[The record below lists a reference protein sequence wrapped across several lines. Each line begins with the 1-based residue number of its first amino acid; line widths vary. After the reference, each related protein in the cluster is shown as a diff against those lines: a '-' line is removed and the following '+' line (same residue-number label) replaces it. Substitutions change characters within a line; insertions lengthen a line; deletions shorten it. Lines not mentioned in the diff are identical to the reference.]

1 MLFCN
6 KCGKQLADEAN
17 FCNICGAKV
26 VRQVLICR
34 KCGKQLPE
42 GSNFCNI
49 CGCPINGSPEEVKPA
64 VSETP
69 KTVKYKSALINPDL
83 PVVAA
88 YDQRYG
94 KTPFSAVSEAA
105 KSGDISAIFELAER
119 YNSGS
124 DGVEKDLNKAVGFYK
139 EILQKQNNILA
150 FLQLGSLIADKSA
163 YGDDRRVEGIQYY
176 EAAFE
181 LGNDLAAFSLGNF
194 YLDGIIFPKD
204 ENKAWMYMKE
214 AVRLSE
220 DGELCYIVGDFFNI
234 YQKYPE
240 AREAFEKAMNY
251 PEVKLLS
258 AAKLA
263 KLYEFGAEGV
273 NPDPA
278 KALKLYEMVYA
289 NKDSDD
295 EDIDDAA
302 FGIARILFDKK
313 TGKGDPE
320 RAFKLFTEDGKK
332 GNKRSNYYLGYFYW
346 KGIPNVLTPDIPTA
360 IRYLS
365 DVESS
370 KEVDAAYSLGVIY
383 YVNLHE
389 MNDAVKYLS
398 EASKKGNGDAKKLLE
413 KISRENRLNCRKCGA
428 SIRIDSK
435 FCGKCGTP
443 IENAMPAAA
452 PAAPEPEPSAKI
464 MPADKTPAAAQPA
477 PAVQPVAQSPV
488 QVELEPP
495 RIKTPADRK
504 PAAQPAPA
512 AQPVAQSSVQ
522 VELEPPRT
530 KAMVEGKS
538 AAQPVA
544 AQPAPAAQPVVQPA
558 AQVEL
563 EPPKTKT
570 STVAKTAAKPAAQAP
585 SAPPKKEAPAA
596 AKPVQP
602 DSPDLLKLLASAA
615 EKSNA
620 GMLDEAR
627 EVLESAYSKYPEHNK
642 VIDSYII
649 FLANELSS
657 AWDNGTEGSDKTKND
672 CELVLELAQKLRK
685 NAYQLEHADQFENAA
700 HCTLGRYYNANG
712 KSDLA
717 MQEWKKTDVMFE
729 PYAAYHIYEI
739 HKKMAKRSDDELKEK
754 YNLTRKEFEKEH
766 VSDVELLK
774 KALNS
779 EHFSNKQEKAWIYLA
794 LASHYTSGSTY
805 IAKDLGF
812 AYECVQNA
820 RDLGSKTAVN
830 ELTRYRRNVKGEL
843 EYNS

>member
-105 KSGDISAIFELAER
+105 KTGDISAIFELAER

>member
-1 MLFCN
+1 
-6 KCGKQLADEAN
+6 
-17 FCNICGAKV
+17 
-26 VRQVLICR
+26 
-34 KCGKQLPE
+34 
-42 GSNFCNI
+42 
-49 CGCPINGSPEEVKPA
+49 
-64 VSETP
+64 
-69 KTVKYKSALINPDL
+69 
-83 PVVAA
+83 
-88 YDQRYG
+88 
-94 KTPFSAVSEAA
+94 
-105 KSGDISAIFELAER
+105 
-119 YNSGS
+119 
-124 DGVEKDLNKAVGFYK
+124 
-139 EILQKQNNILA
+139 
-150 FLQLGSLIADKSA
+150 
-163 YGDDRRVEGIQYY
+163 
-176 EAAFE
+176 
-181 LGNDLAAFSLGNF
+181 
-194 YLDGIIFPKD
+194 
-204 ENKAWMYMKE
+204 
-214 AVRLSE
+214 
-220 DGELCYIVGDFFNI
+220 
-234 YQKYPE
+234 
-240 AREAFEKAMNY
+240 
-251 PEVKLLS
+251 
-258 AAKLA
+258 
-263 KLYEFGAEGV
+263 
-273 NPDPA
+273 
-278 KALKLYEMVYA
+278 
-289 NKDSDD
+289 
-295 EDIDDAA
+295 
-302 FGIARILFDKK
+302 
-313 TGKGDPE
+313 
-320 RAFKLFTEDGKK
+320 
-332 GNKRSNYYLGYFYW
+332 
-346 KGIPNVLTPDIPTA
+346 
-360 IRYLS
+360 
-365 DVESS
+365 
-370 KEVDAAYSLGVIY
+370 
-383 YVNLHE
+383 
-389 MNDAVKYLS
+389 
-398 EASKKGNGDAKKLLE
+398 
-413 KISRENRLNCRKCGA
+413 
-428 SIRIDSK
+428 
-435 FCGKCGTP
+435 
-443 IENAMPAAA
+443 
-452 PAAPEPEPSAKI
+452 
-464 MPADKTPAAAQPA
+464 
-477 PAVQPVAQSPV
+477 
-488 QVELEPP
+488 
-495 RIKTPADRK
+495 
-504 PAAQPAPA
+504 
-512 AQPVAQSSVQ
+512 
-522 VELEPPRT
+522 
-530 KAMVEGKS
+530 MVEGKS

-544 AQPAPAAQPVVQPA
+544 AQPSPAAQPVVQPA

-563 EPPKTKT
+563 EQPKTKT
-570 STVAKTAAKPAAQAP
+570 PTVTKTAAKPAAQAP

-627 EVLESAYSKYPEHNK
+627 EVLENAYSKYPEHNK

>member
-49 CGCPINGSPEEVKPA
+49 CGCPINGSPEEAKPA
-64 VSETP
+64 ASETP
-69 KTVKYKSALINPDL
+69 KTGKYKSPLIDPDL
-83 PVVAA
+83 PVVTA
-88 YDQRYG
+88 YDNRYG
-94 KTPFSAVSEAA
+94 KTPVSAVSEAA
-105 KSGDISAIFELAER
+105 KTGDAAAIYELAKR
-119 YNSGS
+119 YNFGS
-124 DGVEKDLNKAVGFYK
+124 DDVKKDLNKSAGFYK
-139 EILQKQNNILA
+139 EVLQKQNHSIA
-150 FLQLGSLIADKSA
+150 FIQFGYLITEESVLGN
-163 YGDDRRVEGIQYY
+163 DRRAEGIQYY
-176 EAAFE
+176 EAALE
-181 LGNDLAAFSLGNF
+181 LGNADAALLLGDL
-194 YLDGIIFPKD
+194 YLDGEFVPKD

-214 AVRLSE
+214 AVRLG
-220 DGELCYIVGDFFNI
+220 DGDMCYLVGQLFHV
-234 YQKYPE
+234 YGKQ
-240 AREAFEKAMNY
+240 REAKDVLEKAMNY
-251 PEVKLLS
+251 PDVKYLS
-258 AAKLA
+258 AVTLA
-263 KLYEFGAEGV
+263 EIYEFGAEGV
-273 NPDPA
+273 NPDPS
-278 KALKLYEMVYA
+278 KALKLYEMVYD
-289 NKDSDD
+289 NKDNDD
-295 EDIDDAA
+295 VDIDEVA
-302 FGIARILFDKK
+302 FNIARILFDKK

-452 PAAPEPEPSAKI
+452 PAAAEPAAI
-464 MPADKTPAAAQPA
+464 IVPADKTPAAAQPA
-477 PAVQPVAQSPV
+477 PAVQPIAQSPV
-488 QVELEPP
+488 QVELELP
-495 RIKTPADRK
+495 RTKAMVEGK
-504 PAAQPAPA
+504 SAAQPAPA

-544 AQPAPAAQPVVQPA
+544 AQPSPAAQPVVQPA

-563 EPPKTKT
+563 EQPKTKT
-570 STVAKTAAKPAAQAP
+570 PTVTKTAAKPAAQAP
-585 SAPPKKEAPAA
+585 SVPPKKEAPAA

-627 EVLESAYSKYPEHNK
+627 EVLENAYSKYPEHNK

>member
-105 KSGDISAIFELAER
+105 KTGDISAIFELAER

-240 AREAFEKAMNY
+240 ARDAFEKAMNY

-428 SIRIDSK
+428 AIRIDSK

-443 IENAMPAAA
+443 IENAMPAAV
-452 PAAPEPEPSAKI
+452 PAAPEPEPSAI
-464 MPADKTPAAAQPA
+464 FIPADQTPAAAQPA
-477 PAVQPVAQSPV
+477 VQSAA

-504 PAAQPAPA
+504 PA
-512 AQPVAQSSVQ
+512 S
-522 VELEPPRT
+522 
-530 KAMVEGKS
+530 
-538 AAQPVA
+538 QPVA

-570 STVAKTAAKPAAQAP
+570 PTVAKTAAKPAAQAP
-585 SAPPKKEAPAA
+585 SVPPKKEAPVA

-602 DSPDLLKLLASAA
+602 DSPDLLKLLASAT

-627 EVLESAYSKYPEHNK
+627 EVLENAYSKYPEHNK